1 MGQFMQRARARTAA
15 MSLAAFSVVP
25 ATLLPALAAPGAQA
39 QSAPPQDTRSYAVAA
54 GDLQAALSAF
64 GQASGLMISYSAED
78 IAGKRS
84 HGVNGRYAAKDALA
98 TLLAGTGLEAI
109 ALSNGGYTVTP
120 IPRSPGAA
128 VELAPVSVV
137 GSADLV
143 TTEGLASYASPNVS
157 MFKGATSLRDIPQ
170 SVSVLTRQQMD
181 DQDLTTAAAALNQ
194 VTGVS
199 TTGYD
204 RTESIM
210 VRGYTANA
218 QADGVPVVGMTNNPF
233 TDMALY
239 DRVEVL
245 RGPSGLLTGSGEP
258 GGTVNFVRKRPYADL
273 GASGALSTGSN
284 DRRRAEID
292 LNTPLNKDGSLRA
305 RTVLV
310 RHDEDK
316 FYDDAKSRDE
326 VAYGIVEYDLTPHT
340 TFGVS
345 GTYSQWTTNTFWGLP
360 LMSDGTL
367 PSRRTFMGSD
377 EDSVYRIKEA
387 SADLTHRF
395 ANDWTARAAYSHR
408 ELDADY
414 LGIVT
419 TAPVDIATGRADT
432 SSAYGYYQKQTKW
445 DSADFNVTGP
455 IDAFGLRHRL
465 TVGYNLSRSDN
476 LLGST
481 SFSAKNWDVFNDHDY
496 SALVDHN
503 VTSRRQTVT
512 EQSGLYTSAQI
523 ALADPLKLVIGGRW
537 TSYRSK
543 SRTVAATNTDWV
555 RSAGKASKEFTP
567 YGGLLWDVNDRVTL
581 YASYADT
588 FVPQTQEDFQG
599 NVLDP
604 RVGWQTEVGAKLQ
617 LVPDRLFFNVALY
630 RIRDKNRS
638 MVDGDHVGC
647 GGSTNGACYR
657 SAGEV
662 QSDGLDLE
670 LVGKI
675 TPNWDISAGY
685 TYSRAKYLSD
695 TNPDN
700 VGKRFNADLI
710 PQQMFKL
717 WTNYSFG
724 PEDFGGALSGWSV
737 GGGVNAQS
745 DIYTSSARQG
755 GVKHGGGY
763 AIYSARVGYR
773 FNANWDASL
782 LVTNLFDRTYLRNVG
797 YGGFLNFYGDP
808 RAAILTVRGRF

>member
-1 MGQFMQRARARTAA
+1 MGQFKQRARARTAA
-15 MSLAAFSVVP
+15 ISLAAFFIAP
-25 ATLLPALAAPGAQA
+25 IALLSALAAPSAQA
-39 QSAPPQDTRSYAVAA
+39 QNAPPQDTQTYAIAA
-54 GDLQAALSAF
+54 GELQTVLSAF
-64 GQASGLMISYSAED
+64 GQTSGLMITYSAED
-78 IAGKRS
+78 IAGKHS
-84 HGVNGRYAAKDALA
+84 AGVIGRYAAKDALA
-98 TLLAGTGLEAI
+98 TLLAGTGLQAI
-109 ALSNGGYTVTP
+109 AQSNGGYTVTP
-120 IPRSPGAA
+120 IPRNTQSA
-128 VELAPVSVV
+128 VELAPISVI
-137 GSADLV
+137 GRTDIV

-218 QADGVPVVGMTNNPF
+218 QTDGVPVVGMTNNPF

-258 GGTVNFVRKRPYADL
+258 GGTVNFVRKRPYAEL
-273 GASGALSTGSN
+273 GGSGALSTGSN
-284 DRRRAEID
+284 NRRRAEVD
-292 LNTPLNKDGSLRA
+292 LNTPLNEAGSLRA

-326 VAYGIVEYDLTPHT
+326 VAYGIVEYDLTPQT
-340 TFGVS
+340 TFGIS
-345 GTYSQWTTNTFWGLP
+345 GSYSQWTTNTFWGLP
-360 LMSDGTL
+360 LMSDGSL

-377 EDSVYRIKEA
+377 QDSVYRIKEA

-414 LGIVT
+414 IGIVT
-419 TAPVDIATGRADT
+419 TAPVNIATGLADI
-432 SSAYGYYQKQTKW
+432 SSAYGYYQKETKW

-455 IDAFGLRHRL
+455 IEAFGLRHRL
-465 TVGYNLSRSDN
+465 TVGYNASRSDN

-496 SALVDHN
+496 SALINRDVA
-503 VTSRRQTVT
+503 SRRQTIT

-543 SRTVAATNTDWV
+543 SRTVAASNTDWV

-567 YGGLLWDVNDRVTL
+567 YGGLLWDLNDRVTL

-588 FVPQTQEDFQG
+588 FVPQTQEDYQG
-599 NVLDP
+599 NVLKP
-604 RVGWQTEVGAKLQ
+604 RVGWQTEVGAKIQ
-617 LVPDRLFFNVALY
+617 LLPERLFFNMALY

-685 TYSRAKYLSD
+685 TYTRAKYLSD

-700 VGKRFNADLI
+700 VGKRFNADMI
-710 PQQMFKL
+710 PQRMFKL
-717 WTNYSFG
+717 WTNYSFS

-745 DIYTSSARQG
+745 NIYTSSARQG
-755 GVKHGGGY
+755 GVKHSGGY
-763 AIYSARVGYR
+763 AIYSARIGYR

-782 LVTNLFDRTYLRNVG
+782 LVSNLFDRTYVRNVG

-808 RAAILTVRGRF
+808 RAAIFTVRGRF

>member
-1 MGQFMQRARARTAA
+1 MGQFKQRAQARTAA
-15 MSLAAFSVVP
+15 ISLAAFFIAP
-25 ATLLPALAAPGAQA
+25 IALLSALAAPSAQA
-39 QSAPPQDTRSYAVAA
+39 QTAPQHDTQTYAIAA
-54 GDLQAALSAF
+54 GELQTVLSAF
-64 GQASGLMISYSAED
+64 GQASGLMITYSAED
-78 IAGKRS
+78 IAGKHS
-84 HGVNGRYAAKDALA
+84 AGVIGRYAVKDALA
-98 TLLAGTGLEAI
+98 TLLAGTGLQAI
-109 ALSNGGYTVTP
+109 AQSNGGYTVTP
-120 IPRSPGAA
+120 IPRSTESA
-128 VELAPVSVV
+128 VELAPISVI
-137 GSADLV
+137 GRTDIV
-143 TTEGLASYASPNVS
+143 TTEGLDSYASPNVS

-218 QADGVPVVGMTNNPF
+218 QADGVPMVGMTNNPF

-258 GGTVNFVRKRPYADL
+258 GGTVNFVRKRPYAEL
-273 GASGALSTGSN
+273 GGSGALSTGSN
-284 DRRRAEID
+284 NRRRAEVD
-292 LNTPLNKDGSLRA
+292 LNTPLNETGTLRA

-340 TFGVS
+340 TFGIS
-345 GTYSQWTTNTFWGLP
+345 GAYSQWTTNTFWGLP
-360 LMSDGTL
+360 LMSDGSL
-367 PSRRTFMGSD
+367 PSRRTFMGSNQ
-377 EDSVYRIKEA
+377 DSVYRIKEA

-414 LGIVT
+414 VGIVT
-419 TAPVDIATGRADT
+419 TAPVNIATGLADI
-432 SSAYGYYQKQTKW
+432 SSAYGYYQKETKW

-455 IDAFGLRHRL
+455 IEAFGLRHRL
-465 TVGYNLSRSDN
+465 TVGYNASRSDN

-481 SFSAKNWDVFNDHDY
+481 SFTAQNWDVFNDHDF
-496 SALVDHN
+496 SALINRDVA
-503 VTSRRQTVT
+503 SRRQTIT

-543 SRTVAATNTDWV
+543 SRTVAASNTDWV

-588 FVPQTQEDFQG
+588 FVPQTQEDYQG
-599 NVLDP
+599 NVLKP
-604 RVGWQTEVGAKLQ
+604 RVGWQTEVGAKVQ
-617 LVPDRLFFNVALY
+617 LLPERLFFNVALY

-662 QSDGLDLE
+662 QSDGVDLE

-685 TYSRAKYLSD
+685 TYTRAKYLSD

-700 VGKRFNADLI
+700 VGKRFNADMI
-710 PQQMFKL
+710 PQRMFKL

-745 DIYTSSARQG
+745 NIYTSSARQG
-755 GVKHGGGY
+755 GVKYSGGY

-782 LVTNLFDRTYLRNVG
+782 LVSNLFDRTYVRNVG

-808 RAAILTVRGRF
+808 RAAIFTVRGRF

>member
-1 MGQFMQRARARTAA
+1 MGQFMHRARARTAA
-15 MSLAAFSVVP
+15 ISVAVFSILPV
-25 ATLLPALAAPGAQA
+25 TLLCLAPRGAQA
-39 QSAPPQDTRSYAVAA
+39 QDVPLPQTRVYAVAA
-54 GDLQAALSAF
+54 GNLQAVLSAF
-64 GQASGLMISYSAED
+64 GQASGLMISYSAQD
-78 IAGKRS
+78 IAGKHS
-84 HGVNGRYAAKDALA
+84 AGVNGRYAAKDALA
-98 TLLAGTGLEAI
+98 AVLAGTGLGAI
-109 ALSNGGYTVTP
+109 AQSNGGYSVVP
-120 IPRSPGAA
+120 LPGNSGAA

-137 GSADLV
+137 GSGNLV
-143 TTEGLASYASPNVS
+143 TTDGVPSYASPAVS

-181 DQDLTTAAAALNQ
+181 DQNLTTAAAALNQ

-210 VRGYTANA
+210 VRGYAANA
-218 QADGVPVVGMTNNPF
+218 QTDGVPVVGMTNNPF

-258 GGTVNFVRKRPYADL
+258 GGTVNFVRKRPYAEL
-273 GASGALSTGSN
+273 GGSGSLSTGSN
-284 DRRRAEID
+284 NRRRGEID
-292 LNTPLNKDGSLRA
+292 LNTPLNQDGSLRA

-326 VAYGIVEYDLTPHT
+326 VAYGIVEYDLTPNT
-340 TFGVS
+340 TLGVS
-345 GTYSQWTTNTFWGLP
+345 GTYSKWTTNTFWGLP
-360 LMSDGTL
+360 LMSDGSL

-377 EDSVYRIKEA
+377 QDSIYRIKET

-395 ANDWTARAAYSHR
+395 ANDWTARAAYGHR
-408 ELDADY
+408 ELDGDY

-419 TAPVDIATGRADT
+419 TAPVDVTTGRADT

-455 IDAFGLRHRL
+455 FSAFGQRHKL
-465 TVGYNLSRSDN
+465 TVGYNLSKSDN

-496 SALVDHN
+496 SALINRN

-523 ALADPLKLVIGGRW
+523 ALADPLKLVLGGRW

-588 FVPQTQEDFQG
+588 FVPQTQEDYQG

-604 RVGWQTEVGAKLQ
+604 RVGWQTEVGAKVQ
-617 LVPDRLFFNVALY
+617 LVEDRLFFNVALY

-647 GGSTNGACYR
+647 GGSSTGACYR
-657 SAGEV
+657 SAGQV
-662 QSDGLDLE
+662 QSDGIDLE

-685 TYSRAKYLSD
+685 TYTRAKYLSD
-695 TNPDN
+695 SNADN

-710 PQQMFKL
+710 PRQMFKL
-717 WTNYSFG
+717 WTNYSFS
-724 PEDFGGALSGWSV
+724 PEDFGGALHGWSV
-737 GGGVNAQS
+737 GGGMNAQS

-755 GVKHGGGY
+755 GVMRGGGY
-763 AIYSARVGYR
+763 AVFSARVGYR
-773 FNANWDASL
+773 INANWDASL

-808 RAAILTVRGRF
+808 RAAIVSVRGRF